1 MNKDGSSY
9 PLPPP
14 SPSFV
19 NDVTN
24 QSPSQ
29 KNSSKNTRSSIN
41 IRIFNARN
49 VLYQNGQNLIFF
61 RLAEVLAS
69 RR

>member
-1 MNKDGSSY
+1 MAPLIPFPR
-9 PLPPP
+9 PLPL
-14 SPSFV
+14 FV

-61 RLAEVLAS
+61 RLAEVLA
-69 RR
+69 R